1 MAIEIREL
9 IIKANVVQNNK
20 AAAETTPGTQSA
32 NATSSNDQLI
42 NTCVEKVLEI
52 LKSKNQR

>member
-9 IIKANVVQNNK
+9 IIKATVAQNSR

-32 NATSSNDQLI
+32 NAASSNDQLI
-42 NTCVEKVLEI
+42 NTCVEKIMEI